1 MRYPLPEIYPRK
13 TRGHISDTN
22 SVGIADGFPSQR
34 QTRERFVHPSADFHF
49 LPCRPIPRK
58 SRLHR
63 KVNKDNG
70 FAPVTIRYG
79 ASKQGSEIP
88 YHVSFTY
95 ISSCFTIEDR
105 KKPADELP
113 TAVTFGGSRA
123 SFFSYIQFSYRSL
136 LLTSGQ
142 EFFTLLFWSFISF

>member
-13 TRGHISDTN
+13 TRGHISNTN
-22 SVGIADGFPSQR
+22 SVDITDGFPSQR
-34 QTRERFVHPSADFHF
+34 KTRERFVHPSADFHF

-79 ASKQGSEIP
+79 ASIP
-88 YHVSFTY
+88 EQKY
-95 ISSCFTIEDR
+95 
-105 KKPADELP
+105 P
-113 TAVTFGGSRA
+113 VTFRYSVCASQLFVGFSFALSRSDSPRTCRRFYHKVSKPRLTPSA
-123 SFFSYIQFSYRSL
+123 SQHV
-136 LLTSGQ
+136 
-142 EFFTLLFWSFISF
+142 